1 MLILDDVVYTARVW
15 CVARP
20 RQVFSFL
27 ENEGDRYADKSTI
40 ASRAEKT
47 RDANGTREEEMDSIA
62 SSPFTF
68 HTSFLTVKLPSK
80 TTSRAFVKHA
90 QSSNF

>member
-1 MLILDDVVYTARVW
+1 MTLFT
-15 CVARP
+15 RP
-20 RQVFSFL
+20 VFDACKVFSFESFL

>member
-1 MLILDDVVYTARVW
+1 MTLFT
-15 CVARP
+15 RP
-20 RQVFSFL
+20 VFDACKVFSFESFL

-68 HTSFLTVKLPSK
+68 HISFLTMKLPSK

>member
-1 MLILDDVVYTARVW
+1 MLILDDVVYSRVW

-68 HTSFLTVKLPSK
+68 HISFLTMKLPSK
-80 TTSRAFVKHA
+80 TTSRAFVKRWTRTIL
-90 QSSNF
+90 

>member
-1 MLILDDVVYTARVW
+1 MTLFT
-15 CVARP
+15 RP
-20 RQVFSFL
+20 VFDACKVFSFESFL

-68 HTSFLTVKLPSK
+68 HISFLTMKLPSK
-80 TTSRAFVKHA
+80 TTSRAFVKRWTRTIL
-90 QSSNF
+90 

>member
-1 MLILDDVVYTARVW
+1 MTLFT
-15 CVARP
+15 RP
-20 RQVFSFL
+20 VFDACKVFSFESFL

-47 RDANGTREEEMDSIA
+47 RDANGTREEKMDSIA

-80 TTSRAFVKHA
+80 TTSRAFVKRWTRTIL
-90 QSSNF
+90 